1 MDLNKTLK
9 DLEAQHATKL
19 QQISQIEQAL
29 NKAQTERIKIEGAY
43 EVTKMLLEEENNPT
57 TKEDASRAEEST
69 GDTVGKLDAE

>member
-19 QQISQIEQAL
+19 QQIAQIEQAL

-43 EVTKMLLEEENNPT
+43 EVTKMLLDEE
-57 TKEDASRAEEST
+57 TKSEVKEEVTKAEE
-69 GDTVGKLDAE
+69 